1 MCGAQLRE
9 ARLRCGYTQQELGAL
24 IGKDKILICKIEA
37 GYCMP
42 TEEDLQIICN
52 ALKIDPKSEVAT
64 AKTRVATRVAE
75 KSSTNTYNYL
85 VRVPRSEIPLLTK
98 ENLKKCGMRSS
109 KEFLLHAYKQFAK
122 KLNRIK
128 KGEQDDS

>member
-1 MCGAQLRE
+1 MCGEQLRE
-9 ARLRCGYTQQELGAL
+9 ARLRCGYTQQQLGAL

-42 TEEDLQIICN
+42 TEADLRVICN
-52 ALKIDPKSEVAT
+52 ALQLDPNGEVAT

-75 KSSTNTYNYL
+75 KSSTNTYNFSA
-85 VRVPRSEIPLLTK
+85 RVARSEIPLLTR

-109 KEFLLHAYKQFAK
+109 REFLMYAYKQFAK